1 MSDTIKLTGALS
13 PREKGYNEG
22 YKDGYEK
29 GKANA
34 LGWIPIEK
42 KLPDVDEDGSSDL
55 IMLSFENCPVPDVG
69 RYYQE
74 KDGSGWFGLGD
85 EEEHL
90 SDIGLIVNAW
100 RPKLEPYRGGAS

>member
-29 GKANA
+29 GKADA

-42 KLPDVDEDGSSDL
+42 KLPDVEEDGSSDF
-55 IMLSFENCPVPDVG
+55 IMLSYENYPLPDAG
-69 RYYQE
+69 RYYQD
-74 KDGSGWFGLGD
+74 KDGSGWFGFGNI
-85 EEEHL
+85 EEPL
-90 SDIGLIVNAW
+90 SRIGLIVNAW
-100 RPKLEPYRGGAS
+100 RPLLEPYRGGAS